1 MLWAFSIF
9 EQWEFNNPITFKKA
23 FCVEDMSN
31 TWILPHYFSTVS
43 LLTVYLLAHIHLISA
58 EMVVSGLGG
67 CFGVGVKT
75 FLKQP
80 GQLDGTEIEI
90 NTDHQCEWEKE
101 NYKED
106 QTTEL
111 IADLLR
117 ADKRPLQVI
126 SVTAGNV
133 NKANL
138 YDRARQSF
146 LSRLKI
152 SS

>member
-9 EQWEFNNPITFKKA
+9 EQREFNNPITFKKA
-23 FCVEDMSN
+23 FCVEDTSD

-58 EMVVSGLGG
+58 ERVVSGLGD

-80 GQLDGTEIEI
+80 GQLDGTEI
-90 NTDHQCEWEKE
+90 NTDHQCESEKE
-101 NYKED
+101 NYKGD

-111 IADLLR
+111 IADLL
-117 ADKRPLQVI
+117 KRPLQVI
-126 SVTAGNV
+126 SLTEGNV

-138 YDRARQSF
+138 YDRQSKTILF
-146 LSRLKI
+146 KQAQNI
-152 SS
+152 